1 MKARRGPWP
10 GEESQDLTGFCASR
24 EISSSCLDFSS
35 CRRGGYSPQVK
46 TECIRVCEVPRR

>member
-46 TECIRVCEVPRR
+46 TECIHVCEVPRR